1 MHKRAFIVPSL
12 EMPACRGTFM
22 ELVWGEYLG
31 TPAAGG
37 CRGAAVGRDEQ
48 PEGCDR
54 RYRRTLVQTCGAS
67 GEPRARRK
75 NVMFHYGNG
84 ALRRA
89 LLNNNFQMSV

>member
-1 MHKRAFIVPSL
+1 
-12 EMPACRGTFM
+12 M

-31 TPAAGG
+31 TPRCARVQRS
-37 CRGAAVGRDEQ
+37 RGKGETSK
-48 PEGCDR
+48 PEGRDR